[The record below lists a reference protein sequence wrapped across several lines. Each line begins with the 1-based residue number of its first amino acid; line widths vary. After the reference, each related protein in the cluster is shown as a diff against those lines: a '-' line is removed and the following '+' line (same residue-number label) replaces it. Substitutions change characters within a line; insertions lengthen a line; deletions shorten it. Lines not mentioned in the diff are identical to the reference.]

1 MKEEGWQDAP
11 GVRVTSVYDLNFI
24 SGTHMMEWLNQF
36 IDIVLLTPQEQIYNQ
51 SINQSINQEK

>member
-1 MKEEGWQDAP
+1 
-11 GVRVTSVYDLNFI
+11 VTAVYDLNFI